1 MSTTCYA
8 INSVRKYLLSLSMAI
23 ISTGLLASATFAQ
36 SGESMGQSQQIKP
49 LRTDVGIL
57 GLTANFKWLN
67 DFTYMGNKVLE
78 SDDTTT
84 ELEIEFRDVR
94 TMSPRTAIGF
104 QVMTS
109 FYAGDSDFGV
119 GSWGLGPVFRV
130 HPLALQLER
139 WQPYVQGDALF
150 GNNMALGELSDT
162 RNGGDGFR
170 VRLGLR
176 GGLAYRFTN
185 EFGIF
190 LEGGPDWEGSRF
202 FKADARAWQINFGVD
217 LYRFN

>member
-1 MSTTCYA
+1 MNIDLNAKNTL
-8 INSVRKYLLSLSMAI
+8 RKSFFSLFLIFMASIILSSPV
-23 ISTGLLASATFAQ
+23 FAQ
-36 SGESMGQSQQIKP
+36 SSESMEQSQQIKP

-67 DFTYMGNKVLE
+67 NFTYMGNKVLE
-78 SDDTTT
+78 SDDNTT

-94 TMSPRTAIGF
+94 TMSPRAAIGF
-104 QVMTS
+104 QVLTS
-109 FYAGDSDFGV
+109 FYAGGSELGV
-119 GSWGLGPVFRV
+119 GSWGLGPVLRA
-130 HPLALQLER
+130 HPLAYQLER
-139 WQPYVQGDALF
+139 WQPYVQADALF
-150 GNNMALGELSDT
+150 GNNMALGELADT

-185 EFGIF
+185 EFGVF
-190 LEGGPDWEGSRF
+190 VEAGPDWEGSRF
-202 FKADARAWQINFGVD
+202 FKADARAWQLNFGID

>member
-1 MSTTCYA
+1 MF
-8 INSVRKYLLSLSMAI
+8 
-23 ISTGLLASATFAQ
+23 LLAGFLTSASLAQ
-36 SGESMGQSQQIKP
+36 SGESMEQSQQIKP

-57 GLTANFKWLN
+57 GLTANFKWLS
-67 DFTYMGNKVLE
+67 DFHYMGNKVLE
-78 SDDTTT
+78 EGDNT

-104 QVMTS
+104 QVLTS
-109 FYAGDSDFGV
+109 FFAGDSDFGV
-119 GSWGLGPVFRV
+119 GSWGIGPVFRV
-130 HPLALQLER
+130 HPLALKLEQ

-185 EFGIF
+185 ELGIF
-190 LEGGPDWEGSRF
+190 VEAGPDWESSRF
-202 FKADARAWQINFGVD
+202 FKADARAWQINFGID

>member
-1 MSTTCYA
+1 MSIDFNA
-8 INSVRKYLLSLSMAI
+8 IITVRKSLLGFFLMIMVSVL
-23 ISTGLLASATFAQ
+23 ISSAAFAQ
-36 SGESMGQSQQIKP
+36 NSESMKQSQEIQP

-78 SDDTTT
+78 SDDNTT

-104 QVMTS
+104 QVLTS
-109 FYAGDSDFGV
+109 FYAGGSDFGV
-119 GSWGLGPVFRV
+119 GSWGLGPVLRA
-130 HPLALQLER
+130 HPLAYQLER
-139 WQPYVQGDALF
+139 WQPYVQADALF

-185 EFGIF
+185 EFGVF
-190 LEGGPDWEGSRF
+190 VEAGPDWEGSRF
-202 FKADARAWQINFGVD
+202 FKADARAWQLNFGVD

>member
-1 MSTTCYA
+1 MSTTFNA
-8 INSVRKYLLSLSMAI
+8 IISVRKSLLSLLLVFLV
-23 ISTGLLASATFAQ
+23 TGLLSSSAFAQ
-36 SGESMGQSQQIKP
+36 SGEPMEQSQQIKP

-78 SDDTTT
+78 SGDNT

-94 TMSPRTAIGF
+94 TMSPRAAIGF
-104 QVMTS
+104 QVLTS
-109 FYAGDSDFGV
+109 FYAGGSDFGV
-119 GSWGLGPVFRV
+119 GSWGLGPVLRAY
-130 HPLALQLER
+130 PLAYKLDK
-139 WQPYVQGDALF
+139 WQPYVQADALF
-150 GNNMALGELSDT
+150 GNNMALGELADT

-185 EFGIF
+185 EFGLF
-190 LEGGPDWEGSRF
+190 LEAGPDWESSRF
-202 FKADARAWQINFGVD
+202 FKADARAWQINIGFDV
-217 LYRFN
+217 YRFN

>member
-1 MSTTCYA
+1 MSTIFNA
-8 INSVRKYLLSLSMAI
+8 IISVRKFLLSLLPVFLMAGFL
-23 ISTGLLASATFAQ
+23 TSAAYAQ
-36 SGESMGQSQQIKP
+36 GVESMEQSQEIKP

-67 DFTYMGNKVLE
+67 DFHYMGNKVLE
-78 SDDTTT
+78 EGENT

-109 FYAGDSDFGV
+109 FFAGGSDFGV
-119 GSWGLGPVFRV
+119 GSWGVGPVFRV
-130 HPLALQLER
+130 HPLALQLDR
-139 WQPYVQGDALF
+139 WQPYIQGDALF

-202 FKADARAWQINFGVD
+202 FKADARAWQINFGFDV
-217 LYRFN
+217 YRFN

>member
-1 MSTTCYA
+1 MSIDLKA
-8 INSVRKYLLSLSMAI
+8 ISSPRKHLLGLFLTILISIFLS
-23 ISTGLLASATFAQ
+23 SAVFAQ
-36 SGESMGQSQQIKP
+36 GSESMEQSQRIKP

-78 SDDTTT
+78 SDDNNT

-94 TMSPRTAIGF
+94 TMSPRAAIGF
-104 QVMTS
+104 QVLTS
-109 FYAGDSDFGV
+109 FYAGGSDFGV
-119 GSWGLGPVFRV
+119 GSWGLGPVFRAY
-130 HPLALQLER
+130 PLAYKLDR
-139 WQPYVQGDALF
+139 WQPYFQTDALF

-176 GGLAYRFTN
+176 GGIAYRFTN

-190 LEGGPDWEGSRF
+190 VEGGPDWESSRF
-202 FKADARAWQINFGVD
+202 FKADARAWQINFGID

>member
-1 MSTTCYA
+1 MSTNLNAHTLTSKCLFGLILTLLVFSLA
-8 INSVRKYLLSLSMAI
+8 TNSVI
-23 ISTGLLASATFAQ
+23 AQ
-36 SGESMGQSQQIKP
+36 SSESMEQAQQIKP

-78 SDDTTT
+78 SDDNTT

-94 TMSPRTAIGF
+94 TMSPRAAIGF
-104 QVMTS
+104 QVLTS
-109 FYAGDSDFGV
+109 FYAGGSELGV
-119 GSWGLGPVFRV
+119 GSWGLGPVLRA
-130 HPLALQLER
+130 HPLAYQLER
-139 WQPYVQGDALF
+139 WQPYVQADALF
-150 GNNMALGELSDT
+150 GNNMALGELADT

-185 EFGIF
+185 EFGVF
-190 LEGGPDWEGSRF
+190 VEAGPDWEGSRF
-202 FKADARAWQINFGVD
+202 FKADARAWQLNFGID

>member
-1 MSTTCYA
+1 MSTTCNA
-8 INSVRKYLLSLSMAI
+8 TISVRKNLLSLSMVFLMTAI
-23 ISTGLLASATFAQ
+23 LATAALGQ
-36 SGESMGQSQQIKP
+36 SGEGMEQSQQIKP
-49 LRTDVGIL
+49 LRADVGIL

-67 DFTYMGNKVLE
+67 DFHYMGNKVLE
-78 SDDTTT
+78 EGDNS

-104 QVMTS
+104 QIMTS
-109 FYAGDSDFGV
+109 FFAGGSDFGV

-130 HPLALQLER
+130 HPLALKLER
-139 WQPYVQGDALF
+139 WQPYIQGDALF

-185 EFGIF
+185 ELGIF
-190 LEGGPDWEGSRF
+190 IEGGPDWESSRF
-202 FKADARAWQINFGVD
+202 FKSDARAWQINFGID